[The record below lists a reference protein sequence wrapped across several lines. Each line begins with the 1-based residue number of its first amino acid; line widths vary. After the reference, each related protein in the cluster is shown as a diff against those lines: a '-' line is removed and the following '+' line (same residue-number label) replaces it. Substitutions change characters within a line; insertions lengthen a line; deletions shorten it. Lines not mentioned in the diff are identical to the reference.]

1 MHHDN
6 KHINILIM
14 KTYKYNKSAI
24 MTEAWSIYRNNR
36 SFNWSF
42 SKCLTIAWS
51 NTKIRITNEII
62 IAKRLAEAAAK
73 EAAILSANMARTM
86 TMTPEM
92 IKYETMARFYSGTYN
107 GD

>member
-1 MHHDN
+1 
-6 KHINILIM
+6 M

-24 MTEAWSIYRNNR
+24 MTKAWSIYRSNR
-36 SFNWSF
+36 SFNWTF

-51 NTKIRITNEII
+51 NTKIRINNEII
-62 IAKRLAEAAAK
+62 IAERLAEAAAK
-73 EAAILSANMARTM
+73 EAAIFSANMARTM

-92 IKYETMARFYSGTYN
+92 IKHETMARFYSGTYN

>member
-1 MHHDN
+1 
-6 KHINILIM
+6 M

-24 MTEAWSIYRNNR
+24 MTEAWRIYRNNR

-51 NTKIRITNEII
+51 NTKIRISNEMIS
-62 IAKRLAEAAAK
+62 AQRLAEAAAK
-73 EAAILSANMARTM
+73 EAARLSANMTRTM

-92 IKYETMARFYSGTYN
+92 IKHETMARFYSGTFN